1 MFHTFGLASGRSGSW
16 IRIGVALCIT
26 CLSATW
32 GCSSCRTSRPSAALA
47 PSLQRSLSITKF
59 QSSSLT
65 DSDADHILSEASQI
79 IANNA
84 CPLSLSRSGSVT
96 DFNAGSGSVLTVAD
110 YQRVCAQPGYVHLVN
125 SINWCNGIT
134 DALGC
139 SDTPGTC
146 IVMVRW
152 AAPPDQDPAQI
163 EEGILW
169 AHEYGHTKNLH
180 HRSNN
185 DAVMNPILNANR
197 LKIDQGEC
205 NAYLERSS
213 TLPSAAP
220 SQLQAATVED
230 FVHNVYIHG
239 VPFEE
244 ARRFKSSEDV
254 EKLGSLLKDSSQ
266 QRYWANAAT
275 TLGMIGTAQATHHLT
290 EFIARGSGVLTPEAY
305 RAKSSAVIA
314 MGFALGTT
322 GEGQALS
329 FLINKSDPAKWQT
342 FAWESPFTDG
352 SANRDLQM
360 ARTAIA
366 ALGFSGN
373 VHAESALE
381 KLHSKPEL
389 ASEPH
394 FSESIDSA
402 IADSQNVR
410 RVGFD
415 AYVIKNEELRGASVK
430 GDANPQ

>member
-1 MFHTFGLASGRSGSW
+1 MLHTFGLARGRRGS
-16 IRIGVALCIT
+16 RIGIRVALCIT
-26 CLSATW
+26 WLSVSW

-47 PSLQRSLSITKF
+47 PPLQRSLSVTKF

-65 DSDADHILSEASQI
+65 DSNADHILSQSSQI

-84 CPLSLSRSGSVT
+84 CALSLSRSGSVT
-96 DFNAGSGSVLTVAD
+96 DFNVGSGSVLTKSD
-110 YQRVCAQPGYVHLVN
+110 YERVCAQPGYVHLVN

-146 IVMVRW
+146 IVIVRW
-152 AAPPDQDPAQI
+152 AAAPDQDPAQI

-169 AHEYGHTKNLH
+169 AHEYGHTKNLC
-180 HRSNN
+180 HRNDA

-197 LKIDQGEC
+197 LKINQDEC
-205 NAYLERSS
+205 NHYLERVSA
-213 TLPSAAP
+213 PCAAP

-244 ARRFKSSEDV
+244 ARKFKSSEDV
-254 EKLGSLLKDSSQ
+254 ERLGSLLKDSQQ

-275 TLGMIGTAQATHHLT
+275 TLGMIGTAQATRHLT

-329 FLINKSDPAKWQT
+329 FLVNKSDPAEWQT
-342 FAWESPFTDG
+342 FDWQSPFADG

-381 KLHSKPEL
+381 KLHSNPEL
-389 ASEPH
+389 ASKPQ

-402 IADSQNVR
+402 LADSKSVR

-415 AYVIKNEELRGASVK
+415 AYVIKNEELRGASMK